1 MVASEG
7 EETEYVLDETLES
20 DCLSWAVVSEG
31 AETEYVLDATLEG
44 ISGRFGAPMAA
55 EGVE

>member
-20 DCLSWAVVSEG
+20 GCRSWTVVSEG
-31 AETEYVLDATLEG
+31 AETEYVLDETLEG
-44 ISGRFGAPMAA
+44 PSGRCSVSIAG

>member
-20 DCLSWAVVSEG
+20 GCRSGTVVSEG
-31 AETEYVLDATLEG
+31 AETEYVLDEILEG
-44 ISGRFGAPMAA
+44 ISGRSGSSIAA